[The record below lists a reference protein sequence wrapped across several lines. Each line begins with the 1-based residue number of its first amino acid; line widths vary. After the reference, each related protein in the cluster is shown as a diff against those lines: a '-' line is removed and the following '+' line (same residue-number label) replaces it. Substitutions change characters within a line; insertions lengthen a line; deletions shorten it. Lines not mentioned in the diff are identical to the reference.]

1 MFFSRKGLGDITSP
15 LSLKFF
21 HTGFWVLFRLTY
33 LKNLPTY
40 LKIGRENDVILRKKI
55 GKKVEKIRK

>member
-21 HTGFWVLFRLTY
+21 HTGFWVLFCLTY
-33 LKNLPTY
+33 FKKFADLFED
-40 LKIGRENDVILRKKI
+40 RVRK
-55 GKKVEKIRK
+55 

>member
-1 MFFSRKGLGDITSP
+1 MKASAEEQMFFSRKGLGDITSP

-33 LKNLPTY
+33 LKNLPTN
-40 LKIGRENDVILRKKI
+40 LKIG
-55 GKKVEKIRK
+55 